1 LEVIEGED
9 ASFPLLSLDLDGVER
24 KSIAK
29 SSSSRTDF
37 FGSGEPEVALLDDEE
52 GFCFV
57 DDTGKS
63 LSSRSVK
70 SGWVV
75 DGFE

>member
-9 ASFPLLSLDLDGVER
+9 ASFPLLSLDLDGTGAER

-37 FGSGEPEVALLDDEE
+37 FVSGEPEVALLDDEE
-52 GFCFV
+52 GFV
-57 DDTGKS
+57 DDTVKS
-63 LSSRSVK
+63 LSMSVK
-70 SGWVV
+70 SGRVV